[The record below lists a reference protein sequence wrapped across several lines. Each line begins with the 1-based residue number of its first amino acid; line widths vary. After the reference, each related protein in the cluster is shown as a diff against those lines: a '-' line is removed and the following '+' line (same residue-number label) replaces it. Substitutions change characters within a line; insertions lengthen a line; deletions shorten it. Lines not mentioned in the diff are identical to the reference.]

1 MNNENIIDAKI
12 KIVDYKN
19 SKDEI
24 YQKIHIYLVSK
35 NGQLLPFTSMYMNE
49 MYQETLDFIKEN

>member
-1 MNNENIIDAKI
+1 MENDKIIDAKI

-35 NGQLLPFTSMYMNE
+35 NGQLLPFTSFYMNE
-49 MYQETLDFIKEN
+49 MYQETLQFIKEN

>member
-1 MNNENIIDAKI
+1 MENKKIIDAKI

-19 SKDEI
+19 SKGEI
-24 YQKIHIYLVSK
+24 YQKIHVYLVSG

-49 MYQETLDFIKEN
+49 MYAETLEFILAN